1 MNKNLSKITL
11 SQSNIV
17 KKLKKHKKIHQTV
30 ANKILCDYK
39 INVSRIIFGTTDR
52 GQNQPIFSTQ
62 VKNKNQKEKN
72 ITLFSKQ
79 FCRIPPKHKQIWLVT
94 ATKAQLP
101 NLLAPLPLQVV
112 QFPGV
117 FELACQL

>member
-17 KKLKKHKKIHQTV
+17 KKLKKKKKIHQTV

-52 GQNQPIFSTQ
+52 EQFKPIFSTQ
-62 VKNKNQKEKN
+62 VKKTNKQK
-72 ITLFSKQ
+72 TLHYFINGSAEFRQSTSKFGSSQ
-79 FCRIPPKHKQIWLVT
+79 PPRLSYPIL
-94 ATKAQLP
+94 
-101 NLLAPLPLQVV
+101 
-112 QFPGV
+112 
-117 FELACQL
+117 